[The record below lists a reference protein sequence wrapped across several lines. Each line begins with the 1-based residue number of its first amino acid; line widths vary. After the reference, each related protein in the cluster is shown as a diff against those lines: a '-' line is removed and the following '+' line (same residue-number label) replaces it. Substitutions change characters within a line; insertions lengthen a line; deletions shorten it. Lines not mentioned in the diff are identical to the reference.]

1 MQNKNMFS
9 PYQIKAVPELQKEI
23 ENYLKNNP
31 HTFEEKL
38 TEQDYTYI
46 NKLFSNL
53 INNTPQLSKNKESD
67 NMFFYQINPSKKDST
82 KTTPMQNKEQN
93 NVNKNLQEA
102 VRKFENM
109 FNVPTD
115 KQKTNAQNDP
125 CIDKKVN
132 CSKGQN
138 CDDCMQ
144 KLYPDV
150 IKRNENHQFYT
161 NARTPVC
168 KSETHIPM
176 EELQK
181 MVEEEF
187 NALYGDVKIDD
198 LYHEK
203 KLDKNLEQKYYMDD
217 YYQDEEYDTYTKEP
231 MTKTNK
237 APYFM
242 DKNIGKY
249 YFELPGY
256 KKENIHVKYSGR
268 KVHIYAV
275 RKDIRGEVI
284 FERSITVKDVFDM
297 QSISMEFVDGV
308 LIISFSLITES
319 VENFVKVKFK

>member
-1 MQNKNMFS
+1 MYNKVITQFI
-9 PYQIKAVPELQKEI
+9 PVLQDGVF
-23 ENYLKNNP
+23 LLQ
-31 HTFEEKL
+31 T
-38 TEQDYTYI
+38 D
-46 NKLFSNL
+46 
-53 INNTPQLSKNKESD
+53 
-67 NMFFYQINPSKKDST
+67 
-82 KTTPMQNKEQN
+82 
-93 NVNKNLQEA
+93 KNLQEA

-109 FNVPTD
+109 FNVPTN
-115 KQKTNAQNDP
+115 KQKTNTQNDP

-132 CSKGQN
+132 CSKEQN

-150 IKRNENHQFYT
+150 IKRNENPQFYT
-161 NARTPVC
+161 DVRIPVC

-198 LYHEK
+198 
-203 KLDKNLEQKYYMDD
+203 D
-217 YYQDEEYDTYTKEP
+217 YYTKEP

-256 KKENIHVKYSGR
+256 KKENIYVKYSGR

-275 RKDIRGEVI
+275 RTDIRGENI
-284 FERSITVKDVFDM
+284 FEHSFTVEDIFDM
-297 QSISMEFVDGV
+297 QSISMEFIDGV

-319 VENFVKVKFK
+319 VEKFIKVKFK